1 MPFVVVLVDELAELM
16 LSGGRYA
23 EDKLVRIAQQGRAA
37 GLHLILSTQR
47 PTVDVVTGLLKANI
61 SARIAFSVATQA
73 DSRVILDVGGAEK
86 LIGKGDML
94 VVTGE
99 SRVPKRLQGV
109 LVEDGE
115 IERIVDFWVNPP
127 DPVPISS

>member
-1 MPFVVVLVDELAELM
+1 
-16 LSGGRYA
+16 
-23 EDKLVRIAQQGRAA
+23 
-37 GLHLILSTQR
+37 
-47 PTVDVVTGLLKANI
+47 
-61 SARIAFSVATQA
+61 VATQA

-86 LIGKGDML
+86 LTGKGDML

-115 IERIVDFWVNPP
+115 IERIVDFWVNPF
-127 DPVPISS
+127 DPVTISS